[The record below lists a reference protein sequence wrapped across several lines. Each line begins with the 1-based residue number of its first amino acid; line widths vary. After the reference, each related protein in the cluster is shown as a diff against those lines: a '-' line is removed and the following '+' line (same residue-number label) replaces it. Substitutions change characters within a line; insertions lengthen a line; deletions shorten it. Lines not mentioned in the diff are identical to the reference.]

1 MIHKIFSNLGS
12 FKELEFDTGL
22 NILIADKSPGATDQQ
37 TRNRAGKTSF
47 IEIIHF
53 LTGADCEKDSIF
65 RTSKLKDYYFGIDF
79 DLGDKKTIVKRTGNK
94 PNNIVVLN
102 GNTSNWPITPYTE
115 KNTNDLVI
123 SNNNWRIVL
132 GDLMF
137 GLKENDGEDSLKKF
151 RPKFRSLFAYFVRR
165 DAAHS
170 FSSPMKQSDMQQIWD
185 QQVAISFL
193 LRLDWTIPQK
203 WQTIRER
210 EKTLRELRK
219 AAGNGAFGEIIGT
232 VADLRTK
239 LTVAEEKTRRLR
251 EDIDNFKVLPEY
263 RELEI
268 EASNLT
274 QALGK
279 LCDDNIIDHG
289 LISELEQSLTSE
301 APPLY
306 GNIEALYKE
315 AGVIFSENAIRRFED
330 LKIFHSAVIDNRKSY
345 LSREIDEAK
354 QRIKDR
360 ELSKEKLSER
370 RAQILTIL
378 NSHGALDQFNVLQSE
393 ISRVEAETESLRQR
407 FFAAEQLEGQKTEL
421 EIERNK
427 LLLRLRQDYQ
437 EQKSALDHAILTF
450 EEISKSLYETAG
462 SLTIVESLN
471 GPQFEVRIQG
481 ERSKGINNMQ
491 IFCFD
496 MMLMRLCAERGIGP
510 GFIVHD
516 SHLFDGVDE
525 RQVAKAL
532 QIGAKTAEKLGF
544 QYIVT
549 MNSDAIPKEFSPDFN
564 INNYVLPVRLTD
576 AKEDGGL
583 FGLRF

>member
-1 MIHKIFSNLGS
+1 MIRRIFSNLGS
-12 FKELEFDTGL
+12 FKELTFHMGL

-47 IEIIHF
+47 IETIHF

-65 RTSKLKDYYFGIDF
+65 RTGKLKGYSFGMEF
-79 DLGDKKTIVKRTGNK
+79 DLGNTRTIIKRTGNK
-94 PNNIVVLN
+94 PSNIVVVD
-102 GNTSNWPITPYTE
+102 GNTGNWPITPYTE
-115 KNTNDLVI
+115 KNTDNYVI

-137 GLKENDGEDSLKKF
+137 GLKENGGEDSLKKY

-165 DAAHS
+165 EAAGA

-193 LRLDWTIPQK
+193 LSIDWKIPQK
-203 WQTIRER
+203 WQIIRER
-210 EKTLRELRK
+210 EKTLKELRK
-219 AAGNGAFGEIIGT
+219 VAGDGVLGEIIGT

-239 LTVAEEKTRRLR
+239 LTVAEEKTRHLR
-251 EDIDNFKVLPEY
+251 EDINNFKVLPEY
-263 RELEI
+263 RELEM

-274 QALGK
+274 QTMGK
-279 LCDDNIIDHG
+279 LCDDNIIDYG
-289 LISELEQSLTSE
+289 LISELEEALTSE
-301 APPLY
+301 APPSYSNL
-306 GNIEALYKE
+306 ETLYKE
-315 AGVIFSENAIRRFED
+315 AGVILSGTAIRRFED
-330 LKIFHSAVIDNRKSY
+330 LKIFHIAVIENRKSY
-345 LSREIDEAK
+345 LSREMDEAK
-354 QRIKDR
+354 HRIKDR
-360 ELSKEKLSER
+360 EQSKQNLSER
-370 RAQILTIL
+370 RATILTIL
-378 NSHGALDQFNVLQSE
+378 NSHGALDQFNLLQSE
-393 ISRVEAETESLRQR
+393 ISRVEAETENLRQR

-421 EIERNK
+421 EIERNR

-437 EQKSALDHAILTF
+437 ERKSALDHAILTF
-450 EEISKSLYETAG
+450 EDISKSLYEKAG

-532 QIGAKTAEKLGF
+532 QIGAKTAEELGF

-549 MNSDAIPKEFSPDFN
+549 MNSDAIPKEFPGSFN
-564 INNYVLPVRLTD
+564 LNNYVLPVRLTD